1 MPKKRHSSSQ
11 NEHQHGRGGTNG
23 YGKPNGRRNGK
34 QQGDAKKG
42 HGTDRWSEERGQ
54 RRAFSM
60 RDEALY
66 TMRHHS
72 LIGEDANN
80 SPTTRSAVT
89 FVKSAGLPGYDIAAK
104 KGQRMRGLESPRDEG
119 ENSSADELYNELLD
133 EEDELVESTRHLSVV
148 GKADS
153 AIGLDS
159 RSDSS
164 NQAADGVTTENDVEN
179 MPDNMLFMAD
189 DVKQN
194 VDVPLNDEI
203 VFAPRH
209 IRLSASGVRLPARP
223 LDLNIS
229 APIVPKIVDESVH
242 IEVAADKVTLAQRA
256 SVTAT
261 SSKKQKKKKTNKRK
275 PHKASFPYKA
285 LIDDDD
291 GDPLDDYIQNL
302 YDDGILDESLE
313 EVNPAGGIVEDDEN
327 VTSTG
332 EDGEDV
338 VQQEYVAKISDAN
351 LSDESSHEHRE
362 IQIETVD
369 DEDGNRD
376 DNNDGDDDNDEEV
389 DEDEDGDEDEDDSED
404 DDEDDDEDEQEDDED
419 GDFDMG
425 QDDYDYGDD
434 DDILESE
441 RRFAE
446 AEFMDITIPKKM
458 KRMPEF
464 DISDEELEHQLKSQW
479 LKDKAAKKD
488 KKKERE
494 LLRRE
499 GLLGK
504 KARKGTR
511 DLNAKYSRG
520 MRVSDI
526 KSEIETFLRNDG
538 QTTLSLPPMD
548 KNSRKAVHVLAAAYH
563 LSSKSIGGGTQR
575 FTILFKNSR
584 SYWEADFGTLSIVED
599 RYYLPRLD
607 KKASKIPTKDYSKRG
622 TGSFRHRDGDVV
634 GSNAPEIDSDNRGRQ
649 LLEKMG
655 WVSGSGLG
663 VAGNVGMSSPIMAK
677 VKTSKAGLG

>member
-1 MPKKRHSSSQ
+1 MPKKRFSSSQ
-11 NEHQHGRGGTNG
+11 KDHQNGRGATNG
-23 YGKPNGRRNGK
+23 YGKPSGRRNGK
-34 QQGDAKKG
+34 QQGGAKKN

-66 TMRHHS
+66 TMRHHNPV
-72 LIGEDANN
+72 GEDANY

-89 FVKSAGLPGYDIAAK
+89 FVQSARLPGYDIAAK
-104 KGQRMRGLESPRDEG
+104 EGQRMRQLESPHSEG

-133 EEDELVESTRHLSVV
+133 EEDELVESTRHLSVLA
-148 GKADS
+148 KADN
-153 AIGLDS
+153 AIELDS
-159 RSDSS
+159 RSDKS
-164 NQAADGVTTENDVEN
+164 NHAAEGVTEENDVEN
-179 MPDNMLFMAD
+179 MPDDMLFMAD
-189 DVKQN
+189 DVKQI
-194 VDVPLNDEI
+194 VDVPFNDEI

-223 LDLNIS
+223 LDLTIS
-229 APIVPKIVDESVH
+229 APIVPKIVDESLH
-242 IEVAADKVTLAQRA
+242 IEVADKITLTQKA
-256 SVTAT
+256 SVAAT

-275 PHKASFPYKA
+275 APKASFPYQA

-302 YDDGILDESLE
+302 YDDEILDEFLE
-313 EVNPAGGIVEDDEN
+313 EVNPADGIVEKDEN
-327 VTSTG
+327 VTNMG
-332 EDGEDV
+332 EDGMDGMDGMGM
-338 VQQEYVAKISDAN
+338 VQQEYVVNVSDTN
-351 LSDESSHEHRE
+351 LSHESSLEHRE

-369 DEDGNRD
+369 GEDGNRD
-376 DNNDGDDDNDEEV
+376 DNNDGD
-389 DEDEDGDEDEDDSED
+389 EDEAGDEDED
-404 DDEDDDEDEQEDDED
+404 DDEDDDEEREDDED
-419 GDFDMG
+419 GDFGMG

-446 AEFMDITIPKKM
+446 AEFMDITTSKKM
-458 KRMPEF
+458 KRMPQF

-479 LKDKAAKKD
+479 LKDKAAKKE

-494 LLRRE
+494 ALRRE

-548 KNSRKAVHVLAAAYH
+548 KNSRKAVHVLAAAYN

-584 SYWEADFGTLSIVED
+584 SYLEADFGTLSIVED

-607 KKASKIPTKDYSKRG
+607 KKASKIPVTKDYSRRG

-634 GSNAPEIDSDNRGRQ
+634 GSNAPEIDSENRGRQ

-663 VAGNVGMSSPIMAK
+663 VAGNVGMSLPIMAK